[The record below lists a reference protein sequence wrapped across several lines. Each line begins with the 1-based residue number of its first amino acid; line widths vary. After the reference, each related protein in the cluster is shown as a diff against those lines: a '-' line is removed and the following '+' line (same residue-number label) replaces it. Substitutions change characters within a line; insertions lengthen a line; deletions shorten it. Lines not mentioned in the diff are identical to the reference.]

1 MGKSLQFDEQARRA
15 MERGVNILADTVKVT
30 LGPKGR
36 NVVIAKSFG
45 APIITN
51 DGVTIA
57 KEIEL
62 TDPAENMGAQLVK
75 EVATKTND
83 VAGDGTTT
91 ATVLAQAMVK
101 EGLRNLAAGAQPM
114 DIKQGIEAAVAAV
127 SEKLREQATPVN
139 GKPQIA
145 DVATISAQD
154 RAIGELIAEAMD
166 RVGKDGVIT
175 VEEASTTGLDLEFT
189 EGMQFDKG
197 YISPYFV
204 TDQDRMEAIL
214 EDAYVLISANKI
226 SALADLLPLLEKVAQ
241 TSKPLL
247 IIAEDI
253 EGEALSTLVVNRMR
267 GVFASA
273 AVKAPGFGDRRK
285 ATLQDIAILTGG
297 QVISSELGMKLDGVT
312 IEDLG
317 KARRIVVSKDAT
329 TIVDGAGDK
338 AAVAARVSELRKEI
352 ENSDSSWDKEKLQE
366 RLAKLAGGVCVIKVG
381 AHTEVELNEKKHR
394 LEDAISATRAAVEEG
409 IVVGGGAAL
418 VHAADALEGDLG
430 FTGDKAVGVR
440 LVRKACDEP
449 LRWIAENAGLEG
461 YVVVAKVRA
470 MKHNEGFNAA
480 TDVYGDLAADGVIDP
495 VKVTRSALANAA
507 SIAAMFIT
515 TEAVVYEKPAE
526 QAAADAAGGHG
537 HSHGPGGHSH

>member
-62 TDPAENMGAQLVK
+62 SDPAENMGAQLVK

-214 EDAYVLISANKI
+214 EDAYVLISANKV
-226 SALADLLPLLEKVAQ
+226 SALSDLLPLLEKVAQ
-241 TSKPLL
+241 ASKPLL

-267 GVFASA
+267 GVFASV

-285 ATLQDIAILTGG
+285 ATLQDIAVLTGG
-297 QVISSELGMKLDGVT
+297 QVISSELGMKLEGVT
-312 IEDLG
+312 LEDLG
-317 KARRIVVSKDAT
+317 KARRIVVTKDAT

-515 TEAVVYEKPAE
+515 TEAVVFEKPAE